1 MSAVQQF
8 VDVMRGAGAPLE
20 PSDIARRLAAC
31 VIEACRGLGLNDAEI
46 YCGGPVVTMILT
58 GSIAW
63 EAVVIGPE
71 AYQLYPGFFRD
82 DGDTLVWANVWVA
95 ENYSLAKLAS
105 VLGEELAGAAA

>member
-8 VDVMRGAGAPLE
+8 VDVMHGPSAPVE
-20 PSDIARRLAAC
+20 PSEIARRLAAC
-31 VIEACRGLGLNDAEI
+31 VIETCGRLGLNDAEI
-46 YCGGPVVTMILT
+46 YCGGPVVTMILS

-95 ENYSLAKLAS
+95 ENYSLAKLANE
-105 VLGEELAGAAA
+105 LGEELAAAAV

>member
-8 VDVMRGAGAPLE
+8 VDVMCGPGAPDE

-31 VIEACRGLGLNDAEI
+31 VIETCGRLGLNDAEI
-46 YCGGPVVTMILT
+46 YCGGPIVTMILT

-63 EAVVIGPE
+63 EAVVIGPD

-82 DGDTLVWANVWVA
+82 DGETLVWANVWVA
-95 ENYSLAKLAS
+95 ENYSLAKLTRL
-105 VLGEELAGAAA
+105 LGEELTGAAA